1 MNDVPLP
8 DPAHERLTRLWQAHR
23 PAGPMLP
30 WELKTVYG
38 SRWVRFHSLPGSK
51 RHAEDEA
58 EYAVLLDRYNTVL
71 DELFAGGEAYV
82 VTSEWAA
89 PSEPTDPSAHRAALH
104 PEGTLW
110 TTLDDTDDPDP
121 AFHIRW
127 YFYADRR
134 PWQRGCLD
142 PLLRAVADDTLPGGV
157 LVTDPG
163 FTRVHHPY
171 DGGAD
176 VILPTSGERDRLRN
190 RHSAWLSTHP
200 SGY

>member
-1 MNDVPLP
+1 MSGALLP

-38 SRWVRFHSLPGSK
+38 DRWVRFHSLPESK
-51 RHAEDEA
+51 RYAKDEA

-82 VTSEWAA
+82 VTTDWAD
-89 PSEPTDPSAHRAALH
+89 PSEPTDYSAHRAH
-104 PEGTLW
+104 T
-110 TTLDDTDDPDP
+110 
-121 AFHIRW
+121 RW

-134 PWQRGCLD
+134 PWRRGCLD
-142 PLLRAVADDTLPGGV
+142 QLLRAVADDTLPGIFV
-157 LVTDPG
+157 ADTEL
-163 FTRVHHPY
+163 TRIHHPY

-176 VILPTSGERDRLRN
+176 VILATPEERDRLRDC
-190 RHSAWLSTHP
+190 HSTWLPAHP